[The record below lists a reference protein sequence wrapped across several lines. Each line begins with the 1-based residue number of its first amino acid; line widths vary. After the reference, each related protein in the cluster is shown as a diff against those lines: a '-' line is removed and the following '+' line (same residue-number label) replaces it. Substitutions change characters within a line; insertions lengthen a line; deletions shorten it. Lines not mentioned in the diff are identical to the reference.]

1 MTKKNKV
8 ERTTP
13 PSIKTYYVATMSETV
28 WERQR
33 DRHTEQWN
41 KTENPE
47 TDAHKYAEMIFD
59 IYAKASQWKDS
70 LSINGA
76 GATGQP

>member
-1 MTKKNKV
+1 M
-8 ERTTP
+8 ERTTL

-33 DRHTEQWN
+33 DRHIEECN

-47 TDAHKYAEMIFD
+47 TDAHKYAELIFD
-59 IYAKASQWKDS
+59 ICAKAIQWKKDS